1 MDCFDKIIFIMT
13 LDSPKE
19 IYIDNAATTSMRKE
33 VLDAMIPYFSE
44 NYGNPSS
51 LYSIAQIARDAV
63 DESRENVSNILSC
76 RPSEIIFTSGGTE
89 SDNMAII
96 GVARALKDTGNHL
109 ITTKIEHHAVIHA
122 MEELES
128 TGYKVSYL
136 NVDEEG
142 FINVEELESKI
153 NSSTSLISIML
164 ANNETGTIQNLSEIS
179 KIAKN
184 KAKQFEREIYI
195 HTDAVQAAGKLD
207 LNVKELGVD
216 MMSLSGHKIKGPKGI
231 GCLYIKKGI
240 PIAPIIL
247 GGGQERQRRSGTENV
262 PGIVGFSKALVLAD
276 NERNTFNSHCKKL
289 VEELRL
295 NLKNIKYEHAIVTP
309 TKNSLS
315 NILNVCFKG
324 FEGEPILIG
333 LDMDGIFAS
342 SGSACSS
349 ASLEPSHVLI
359 SMGIDPK
366 LAIGSIR
373 FSFSMENALDEIQFL
388 TNSLEGVLSELSQLA
403 QT

>member
-1 MDCFDKIIFIMT
+1 
-13 LDSPKE
+13 
-19 IYIDNAATTSMRKE
+19 MRKE

-63 DESRENVSNILSC
+63 DESRENVSNILNC

-96 GVARALKDTGNHL
+96 GVAKALKDTGNHL

-136 NVDEEG
+136 NVDEDG
-142 FINVEELESKI
+142 FINLEELESKI
-153 NSSTSLISIML
+153 NSNTSLISIML

-184 KAKQFEREIYI
+184 KAKEFEREIYI

-207 LNVKELGVD
+207 LDVKELGVD
-216 MMSLSGHKIKGPKGI
+216 MMSLSGHKIKGPKGV

-262 PGIVGFSKALVLAD
+262 PGIVGFSKSLVLAD
-276 NERNTFNSHCKKL
+276 NEKNTFNSHCKKL

-295 NLKNIKYEHAIVTP
+295 NLKNIKYEYTIVTP

-315 NILNVCFKG
+315 NILNICFKG

-373 FSFSMENALDEIQFL
+373 FSFSMENTLDEIQFL
-388 TNSLEGVLSELSQLA
+388 TNSLESILSELSLLA
-403 QT
+403 QR

>member
-1 MDCFDKIIFIMT
+1 MT

-63 DESRENVSNILSC
+63 DESRENVSNILNC

-136 NVDEEG
+136 NVDEDG
-142 FINVEELESKI
+142 FINLEELESKI
-153 NSSTSLISIML
+153 NSNTSLISIML

-262 PGIVGFSKALVLAD
+262 PGIVGFSKSLVLAD
-276 NERNTFNSHCKKL
+276 NEKNTFNSHCKKL

-295 NLKNIKYEHAIVTP
+295 NLKNIKYEYTIVTP

-315 NILNVCFKG
+315 NILNICFKG

-373 FSFSMENALDEIQFL
+373 FSFSMENTLDEIQFL
-388 TNSLEGVLSELSQLA
+388 TNSLESILSELSLLA
-403 QT
+403 QR

>member
-1 MDCFDKIIFIMT
+1 MT
-13 LDSPKE
+13 LDSLKN

-33 VLDAMIPYFSE
+33 VLDEMIPYFSE

-51 LYSIAQIARDAV
+51 LYSIAQVARDAV
-63 DESRENVSNILSC
+63 DESRENVAKILNC
-76 RPSEIIFTSGGTE
+76 KPSEIIFTSGGTE

-96 GVARALKDTGNHL
+96 GVAKALKDTGNHL

-122 MEELES
+122 MEELGSIGFE
-128 TGYKVSYL
+128 VSYL
-136 NVDEEG
+136 NVDKDG
-142 FINVEELESKI
+142 FINLEELESKI
-153 NSSTSLISIML
+153 KNNTSLVSIML
-164 ANNETGTIQNLSEIS
+164 ANNETGSIQDLSKISEIVRNKS
-179 KIAKN
+179 KSF
-184 KAKQFEREIYI
+184 QREIYI

-207 LNVKELGVD
+207 LDVGGLGVD
-216 MMSLSGHKIKGPKGI
+216 LMSLSGHKIKGPKGV
-231 GCLYIKKGI
+231 GCLYIKRGI

-262 PGIVGFSKALVLAD
+262 PGIVGFSKALELA
-276 NERNTFNSHCKKL
+276 NEEKNNFNAHCKELTK
-289 VEELRL
+289 ELRL
-295 NLKNIKYEHAIVTP
+295 KLKNLEYEHTIVTP
-309 TKNSLS
+309 NENSLS

-333 LDMDGIFAS
+333 LDMAGIFAS

-349 ASLEPSHVLI
+349 ASLEPSHVLV

-366 LAIGSIR
+366 LAVGSIR
-373 FSFSMENALDEIQFL
+373 FSFSNENTSEEVEFL
-388 TNSLEGVLSELSQLA
+388 ANSLESVLSELSILA

>member
-1 MDCFDKIIFIMT
+1 MT

-63 DESRENVSNILSC
+63 DESRENVSNILNC

-96 GVARALKDTGNHL
+96 GVAKALKDTGNHL

-142 FINVEELESKI
+142 FINLEELESKI
-153 NSSTSLISIML
+153 NSNTSLISIML

-373 FSFSMENALDEIQFL
+373 FSFSMENTLDEIQFL
-388 TNSLEGVLSELSQLA
+388 TNSLESVLSELSLLA
-403 QT
+403 QR

>member
-1 MDCFDKIIFIMT
+1 MT

-63 DESRENVSNILSC
+63 DESRENVSNILNC

-96 GVARALKDTGNHL
+96 GVAKALKDTGNHL

-142 FINVEELESKI
+142 FINLEDLESKI
-153 NSSTSLISIML
+153 NSNTSLISIML
-164 ANNETGTIQNLSEIS
+164 ANNESGTIQNLSEIS

-207 LNVKELGVD
+207 LDVKELGVD
-216 MMSLSGHKIKGPKGI
+216 MMSLSGHKIKGPKGV

-276 NERNTFNSHCKKL
+276 NEKNTFNSHCKKL

-295 NLKNIKYEHAIVTP
+295 SLKNIKYEYAIVTP

-315 NILNVCFKG
+315 NILNICFKG

-373 FSFSMENALDEIQFL
+373 FSFSMENTLDEIQFL
-388 TNSLEGVLSELSQLA
+388 TNSLESVLSELSLLA
-403 QT
+403 QR